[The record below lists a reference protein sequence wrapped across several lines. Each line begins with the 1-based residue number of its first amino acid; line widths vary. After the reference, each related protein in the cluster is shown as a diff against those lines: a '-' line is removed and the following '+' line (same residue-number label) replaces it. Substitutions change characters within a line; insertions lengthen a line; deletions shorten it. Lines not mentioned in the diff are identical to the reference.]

1 MTKTVFISYSHDSDE
16 HKKWVRQLATR
27 LVRNGIQVILDQWD
41 LRAGEEIPRFVEDS
55 ILGSDRVL
63 LICTEQYARK
73 ANQRSGG
80 VGLEALVINSSLMND
95 LGTTKF
101 LVLVRQ
107 NSETVELPEL
117 LKSRLYL
124 DFSKTE
130 NFDDEIERLIKEIHD
145 VVHLDKPELGPNP
158 YEAPFSFGDVE
169 EEVNTKLDLSRA
181 YMEMGDREG
190 ASEILEEVMIEGNLI
205 QQKEARQ
212 LLSKINVE

>member
-1 MTKTVFISYSHDSDE
+1 MTKTVFISYSHDSEE

-73 ANQRSGG
+73 ANQRTGG
-80 VGLEALVINSSLMND
+80 VGLEALVINSSLMSD

-124 DFSKTE
+124 DFSNTE
-130 NFDDEIERLIKEIHD
+130 NFDAEIERLIKEIHD

-158 YEAPFSFGDVE
+158 FETPFWNVE
-169 EEVNTKLDLSRA
+169 EEVNTKLDLARA
-181 YMEMGDREG
+181 YMEMGDSEG
-190 ASEILEEVMIEGNLI
+190 ASEILEEVMNEGSLI

-212 LLSKINVE
+212 LLAKINVE

>member
-1 MTKTVFISYSHDSDE
+1 MTKTVFISYSHDSEE

-73 ANQRSGG
+73 ANQRTGG
-80 VGLEALVINSSLMND
+80 VGLEALVINSSLMSD

-124 DFSKTE
+124 DFSNTE
-130 NFDDEIERLIKEIHD
+130 NFDTEIERLIKEIHD
-145 VVHLDKPELGPNP
+145 LVHLDKPELVPNP
-158 YEAPFSFGDVE
+158 FEATFWNIE
-169 EEVNTKLDLSRA
+169 EEVNTKLDLARA
-181 YMEMGDREG
+181 YMEMGDSEG
-190 ASEILEEVMIEGNLI
+190 ASEILEEVMNEGSLI

-212 LLSKINVE
+212 LLAKIT

>member
-1 MTKTVFISYSHDSDE
+1 MTKTVFISYSHDSEE

-73 ANQRSGG
+73 ANQRTGG
-80 VGLEALVINSSLMND
+80 VGLEALVINSSLMSD
-95 LGTTKF
+95 MGTTKF

-107 NSETVELPEL
+107 NSEMVELPEL

-130 NFDDEIERLIKEIHD
+130 NFDAEIERLIKEIHG

-158 YEAPFSFGDVE
+158 FETPFWNVE
-169 EEVNTKLDLSRA
+169 EEVNTKLDLARS
-181 YMEMGDREG
+181 YMEMGDSEG
-190 ASEILEEVMIEGNLI
+190 ASEILEEVMNEGSLI

-212 LLSKINVE
+212 LLAKINVE

>member
-1 MTKTVFISYSHDSDE
+1 MTKTVFISYSHDSEE

-73 ANQRSGG
+73 ANQRTGG
-80 VGLEALVINSSLMND
+80 VGLEALVINSSLMSD

-124 DFSKTE
+124 DFSNTE
-130 NFDDEIERLIKEIHD
+130 NFDTEIERLIKEIHD
-145 VVHLDKPELGPNP
+145 VVHLDKPELVPNP
-158 YEAPFSFGDVE
+158 FEATFWNIE
-169 EEVNTKLDLSRA
+169 EEVNTKLDLARA
-181 YMEMGDREG
+181 YMEMGDSEG
-190 ASEILEEVMIEGNLI
+190 ASEILEEVMNEGSLI

-212 LLSKINVE
+212 LLAKIT

>member
-1 MTKTVFISYSHDSDE
+1 MTKTVFISYSHDSEE

-73 ANQRSGG
+73 ANQRTGG
-80 VGLEALVINSSLMND
+80 VGLEALVINSSLMSD

-124 DFSKTE
+124 DFSNTE
-130 NFDDEIERLIKEIHD
+130 NFDTEIERLIKEIHD

-158 YEAPFSFGDVE
+158 FEATFWNIE
-169 EEVNTKLDLSRA
+169 EEVNTKLDLARA
-181 YMEMGDREG
+181 YMEMGDSEG
-190 ASEILEEVMIEGNLI
+190 ASEILEEVMNEGSLI

-212 LLSKINVE
+212 LLAKIT